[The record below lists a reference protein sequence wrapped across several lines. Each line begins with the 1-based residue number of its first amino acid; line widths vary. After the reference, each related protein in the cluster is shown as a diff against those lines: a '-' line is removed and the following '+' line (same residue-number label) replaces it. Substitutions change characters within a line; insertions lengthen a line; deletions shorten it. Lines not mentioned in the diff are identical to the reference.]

1 MTPVTLRNSV
11 TRPVIRRASLA
22 LVPVLVLLLGGCV
35 SDEAKNDPLP
45 RMSKQKAEE
54 WAEHW
59 TSSMARTA
67 EAEVVASTRQA
78 NFSNCLGKG
87 GESASDGRFTLRY
100 NLRAK
105 LPRDR
110 QAAGIRAIKDEL
122 EKQGF
127 EIQGYRSDPAKDPV
141 NLVDA
146 RQPEQRFAVSAE
158 DLDDQLIVLVV
169 STPCLLPPDVEQ
181 QEF

>member
-1 MTPVTLRNSV
+1 
-11 TRPVIRRASLA
+11 
-22 LVPVLVLLLGGCV
+22 
-35 SDEAKNDPLP
+35 
-45 RMSKQKAEE
+45 MSRQKAEE
-54 WAEHW
+54 WADHW

-67 EAEVVASTRQA
+67 GAEVVESTRQA
-78 NFSNCLGKG
+78 NFSDCLGKG
-87 GESASDGRFTLRY
+87 GESADDGRFTLRY

-105 LPRDR
+105 LPGDR
-110 QAAGIRAIKDEL
+110 QAAGVRAIRDEL
-122 EKQGF
+122 KKQGF
-127 EIQGYRSDPAKDPV
+127 EIQGYRSDPAKNPV

-169 STPCLLPPDVEQ
+169 STPCLLPPDAEQ